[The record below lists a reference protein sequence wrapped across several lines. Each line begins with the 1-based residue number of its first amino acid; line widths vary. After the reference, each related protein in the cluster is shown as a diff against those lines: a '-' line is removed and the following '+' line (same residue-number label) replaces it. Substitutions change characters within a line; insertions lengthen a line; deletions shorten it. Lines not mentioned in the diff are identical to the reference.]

1 MAGAAPKRPPAAGA
15 APRRPPVA
23 GAAPKSPPPV
33 AGAAPNRPP
42 AGFAAGVMAP
52 KSEPPAPAAG
62 VAAPKRPAV
71 VGATGVPKGFEAPGV
86 EAAKGLAIAERAHAR
101 RHHTRRRPPEA
112 TLLQSYSMSGGPC
125 FRPALTRGR
134 TNARLSLQS
143 DCEIPTHPVSRI
155 FALARFR
162 SRALG
167 IFSLGWPPRAGPPL
181 ARLRRPSPPPG
192 RPPAAFTTRVGAQP
206 GPAKGSTA
214 AVSLR
219 FLLTWFRS

>member
-86 EAAKGLAIAERAHAR
+86 EAAKGLAIAERARASPHA
-101 RHHTRRRPPEA
+101 PPA
-112 TLLQSYSMSGGPC
+112 ARSYSSSGKGAGGPC